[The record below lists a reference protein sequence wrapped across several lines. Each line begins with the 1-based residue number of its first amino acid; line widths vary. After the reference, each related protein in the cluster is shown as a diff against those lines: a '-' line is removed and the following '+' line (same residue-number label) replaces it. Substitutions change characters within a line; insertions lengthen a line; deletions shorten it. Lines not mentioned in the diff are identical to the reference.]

1 MRRTARRLAV
11 LCSALFAVMAMTPV
25 QAQAVE
31 ARPVP
36 VTASDKYALKSV
48 GAGGLYV
55 SVEVDTTGAGQAM
68 LRARKAAATLD
79 DLGSWE
85 KFTLHTDDKG
95 LSTTL
100 RSEGNGNYVTTERGY
115 TGTHQNL
122 LRARGTTAGDWEKL
136 QLEKQTDGTYALK
149 AATNDGDKYVTAEVQ
164 DPGND
169 AGLLRARGDSVGSWQ
184 KFQLV
189 HLGEENA
196 SDEGGRPAPASP
208 APAAD
213 FRVMSWNVCANHN
226 AACANH
232 RVEGPSLGGQIA
244 DRMGTTA
251 EAQQYRAVFLQ
262 EMCESHAKAIETS
275 LEAKTGT
282 GWDVRFAPIR
292 FTVDNSAVK
301 AARTCDNSGSAAT
314 GWKDRGSYGIG
325 LAVPDSNVWYHSY
338 DLPSPQNRTIEGAW
352 VRMEQRTAICAVLP
366 AQALQFCTA
375 HFSAGLKEDDL
386 DGTKRRE
393 QAAELQ
399 KIVRSYTMPGYR
411 TVYGGD
417 LNATPPDSESPDAP
431 KDVTASAYAADKEC
445 DEGLWSARPRD
456 GRATK
461 PIIKSDPAQNRFIK
475 IDYLFGPPSGT
486 VVSCDVPADAGRSD
500 HYPIKARYRF

>member
-1 MRRTARRLAV
+1 MRKTARRLAV
-11 LCSALFAVMAMTPV
+11 LCSALFAMIAMTPV
-25 QAQAVE
+25 QAHAVE

-36 VTASDKYALKSV
+36 VTASDKYALRSV

-55 SVEVDTTGAGQAM
+55 SVEVSTTGGGEAM
-68 LRARKAAATLD
+68 LRARKAAATLE

-95 LSTTL
+95 FSTTL
-100 RSEGNGNYVTTERGY
+100 RSEANGNYVTTERGY
-115 TGTHQNL
+115 TGTYQNL
-122 LRARGTTAGDWEKL
+122 LRARGTTVGDWEKI

-149 AATNDGDKYVTAEVQ
+149 AATNDGYKYVTAEVQ

-196 SDEGGRPAPASP
+196 SDSGGRPAPVSP

-226 AACANH
+226 SACGNH
-232 RVEGPSLGGQIA
+232 RVEGPSLGAQIT

-262 EMCESHAKAIETS
+262 EMCESHAKTIETW

-282 GWDVRFAPIR
+282 GWDVRFAPIKY
-292 FTVDNSAVK
+292 TVDKSSVK
-301 AARTCDNSGSAAT
+301 AARTCDNAGSAES

-325 LAVPDSNVWYHSY
+325 LAVPDANVWYTSY
-338 DLPSPQNRTIEGAW
+338 DLPSPQNRTVDTEW

-375 HFSAGLKEDDL
+375 HFSAGLSTDDA
-386 DGTKRRE
+386 DGSKRRE
-393 QAAELQ
+393 QAAKLQ
-399 KIVRSYTMPGYR
+399 EIVHSYTQPGYR

-417 LNATPPDSESPDAP
+417 FNSVPPDSASTDAP
-431 KDVTASAYAADKEC
+431 KDVMTSAYAADGEC
-445 DEGLWSARPRD
+445 DEGLSATRPRD

-461 PIIKSDPAQNRFIK
+461 PLATRSIK
-475 IDYLFGPPSGT
+475 IDYLFGPSAGT
-486 VVSCDVPADAGRSD
+486 VVPCDVTADAGESD
-500 HYPIKARYRF
+500 HYPIKARFRF

>member
-11 LCSALFAVMAMTPV
+11 LCSALFAMIAMTPV
-25 QAQAVE
+25 QAHAVE

-36 VTASDKYALKSV
+36 VTASDKYALRSV

-55 SVEVDTTGAGQAM
+55 SVEVSTTGSGEAM
-68 LRARKAAATLD
+68 LRARKAAATLE

-95 LSTTL
+95 FSTTL
-100 RSEGNGNYVTTERGY
+100 RSEANGNYVTTERGY
-115 TGTHQNL
+115 TGTYQNL
-122 LRARGTTAGDWEKL
+122 LRARGATVGDWEKI

-149 AATNDGDKYVTAEVQ
+149 AATNDGYKYVTAEVQ

-196 SDEGGRPAPASP
+196 SDAGGRPAPASP

-213 FRVMSWNVCANHN
+213 FRVMSWNVCANN
-226 AACANH
+226 NSACGNH
-232 RVEGPSLGGQIA
+232 RVEGPSLGAQIT

-251 EAQQYRAVFLQ
+251 EARQYRAVFLQ
-262 EMCESHAKAIETS
+262 EMCESHAKTIETW
-275 LEAKTGT
+275 LESKTGT
-282 GWDVRFAPIR
+282 GWDVRFAPITY
-292 FTVDNSAVK
+292 TVDKSSVK
-301 AARTCDNSGSAAT
+301 AAKTCDNAGSAGS

-325 LAVPDSNVWYHSY
+325 LAVPDANVWYTSY
-338 DLPSPQNRTIEGAW
+338 DLPSPQNRTIGTDW

-375 HFSAGLKEDDL
+375 HFSAGLSTDDA
-386 DGTKRRE
+386 DGSKRGE
-393 QAAELQ
+393 QAAKLQ
-399 KIVRSYTMPGYR
+399 EIVHAYTPPGYR

-417 LNATPPDSESPDAP
+417 LNSVPPDSASPDVP
-431 KDVTASAYAADKEC
+431 KDVVASAYAADEEC
-445 DEGLWSARPRD
+445 DEGLSAARPRD

-461 PIIKSDPAQNRFIK
+461 PLATRSIK
-475 IDYLFGPPSGT
+475 IDYLFGPSAGT
-486 VVSCDVPADAGRSD
+486 VVSCDVTADAGESD
-500 HYPIKARYRF
+500 HYPIKARFAF

>member
-1 MRRTARRLAV
+1 
-11 LCSALFAVMAMTPV
+11 MTPV

-31 ARPVP
+31 SRPVP

-55 SVEVDTTGAGQAM
+55 SVEVETAGSGQAM
-68 LRARKAAATLD
+68 LRARTAAATLE

-95 LSTTL
+95 WSITL
-100 RSEGNGNYVTTERGY
+100 RSEANGNYVTTERSY
-115 TGTHQNL
+115 TGSHQNL
-122 LRARGTTAGDWEKL
+122 LRARGTTSGDWEKL

-149 AATNDGDKYVTAEVQ
+149 AATNDGYKYVTAEVQ
-164 DPGND
+164 DPGTD
-169 AGLLRARGDSVGSWQ
+169 AGLLRARGDTVGSWQ

-189 HLGEENA
+189 YLGEENA
-196 SDEGGRPAPASP
+196 SDAGGRPAPASP

-226 AACANH
+226 SACGNH
-232 RVEGPSLGGQIA
+232 RVEGTALGDQITA
-244 DRMGTTA
+244 RMGTTA

-262 EMCESHAKAIETS
+262 EMCESQAKPIEAR

-282 GWDVRFAPIR
+282 GWSVRFAPIKY
-292 FTVDNSAVK
+292 TVDKSSVK
-301 AARTCDNSGSAAT
+301 AARTCDNAGSSGS
-314 GWKDRGSYGIG
+314 GWTDRGSYGIG

-338 DLPSPQNRTIEGAW
+338 DLPSPQNKTIDGTW

-375 HFSAGLKEDDL
+375 HFSAGLPTDDA
-386 DGTKRRE
+386 DGSKRRE

-417 LNATPPDSESPDAP
+417 LNSIPPDSASPDTP
-431 KDVTASAYAADKEC
+431 NDLMTSAYAADTEC
-445 DEGLWSARPRD
+445 DEGLSSARPRD
-456 GRATK
+456 GRSTK
-461 PIIKSDPAQNRFIK
+461 PLTGRSIK
-475 IDYLFGPPSGT
+475 IDYLFGPPTGT
-486 VVSCDVPADAGRSD
+486 VVSCDVTADAGQSD
-500 HYPIKARYRF
+500 HYPVKARFRF

>member
-1 MRRTARRLAV
+1 MRQTARRLAV
-11 LCSALFAVMAMTPV
+11 LCSALFAMIAMTPA

-55 SVEVDTTGAGQAM
+55 SVEVDSTGEGETM
-68 LRARKAAATLD
+68 LRARKAAATLE

-95 LSTTL
+95 WSTTL
-100 RSEGNGNYVTTERGY
+100 RSEGNGNYVTTERNF
-115 TGTHQNL
+115 TGSHQNL

-136 QLEKQTDGTYALK
+136 QLEKQADGTYALK
-149 AATNDGDKYVTAEVQ
+149 ATTNAGDKYVTAEVQ

-169 AGLLRARGDSVGSWQ
+169 AGLLRARGDTVGSWQ

-196 SDEGGRPAPASP
+196 SDLGGRPAPASP

-226 AACANH
+226 SKCGNH
-232 RVEGPSLGGQIA
+232 RVEGDPLGAQITS
-244 DRMGTTA
+244 RMGTTA

-262 EMCESHAKAIETS
+262 EMCESQAKPIEAA

-292 FTVDNSAVK
+292 FTVDNSSVK
-301 AARTCDNSGSAAT
+301 AARTCDNAGST
-314 GWKDRGSYGIG
+314 GAWKDRGSYGIG
-325 LAVPDSNVWYHSY
+325 LAVPDANVWYHSY
-338 DLPSPQNRTIEGAW
+338 DLPSPQNKTINGVWE
-352 VRMEQRTAICAVLP
+352 RIEQRTAICAVLP

-375 HFSAGLKEDDL
+375 HFSAGLATDDA
-386 DGTKRRE
+386 DGSKRRE

-417 LNATPPDSESPDAP
+417 LNVTPPDSTSTDLP
-431 KDVTASAYAADKEC
+431 KDVLTSAYAADEEC
-445 DEGLWSARPRD
+445 DEGLSSTQPRD

-461 PIIKSDPAQNRFIK
+461 PLTYEDPSKNRSIK
-475 IDYLFGPPSGT
+475 IDYLFGPSAGT
-486 VVSCDVPADAGRSD
+486 VVSCDVQADAGASD
-500 HYPIKARYRF
+500 HYPIKARFRL

>member
-1 MRRTARRLAV
+1 MRKTARRLAV
-11 LCSALFAVMAMTPV
+11 LGSALFAMVAMTPV
-25 QAQAVE
+25 QAHAVE
-31 ARPVP
+31 SRPAP

-55 SVEVDTTGAGQAM
+55 SVEVSTTGSGEAM

-79 DLGSWE
+79 ELGSWE

-95 LSTTL
+95 VGATL

-115 TGTHQNL
+115 TGTYRNL
-122 LRARGTTAGDWEKL
+122 LRARGTTVGEWEKIR
-136 QLEKQTDGTYALK
+136 LEKQADGTYALK
-149 AATNDGDKYVTAEVQ
+149 AATNDGYKYVTAEVQ

-189 HLGEENA
+189 PLGEENA
-196 SDEGGRPAPASP
+196 SDAGGRPSPASP

-226 AACANH
+226 SACGNH
-232 RVEGPSLGGQIA
+232 RVEGPSLGSQIT
-244 DRMGTTA
+244 DRMGTAA
-251 EAQQYRAVFLQ
+251 EARQYRAVFLQ
-262 EMCESHAKAIETS
+262 EMCESQAKPVETW
-275 LEAKTGT
+275 LEQKTGT
-282 GWDVRFAPIR
+282 GWDVRFAPIT
-292 FTVDNSAVK
+292 FTVDNSSVK
-301 AARTCDNSGSAAT
+301 AARTCDNAGSAAS

-338 DLPSPQNRTIEGAW
+338 DLPSPQNKTVGTEW
-352 VRMEQRTAICAVLP
+352 VRVEQRTALCAVLP
-366 AQALQFCTA
+366 AEALQFCTA
-375 HFSAGLKEDDL
+375 HFSAGVETDDL

-417 LNATPPDSESPDAP
+417 LNAVPPDSASPDAP
-431 KDVTASAYAADKEC
+431 KDVVTSAYAADKEC
-445 DEGLWSARPRD
+445 DEGLSAARPRD

-461 PIIKSDPAQNRFIK
+461 PLSARSIK
-475 IDYLFGPPSGT
+475 IDYLFGPATGT
-486 VVSCDVPADAGRSD
+486 VVSCAVTADAGESD
-500 HYPIKARYRF
+500 HYPLTAHFRF